1 MEQITETKKFS
12 KKFWDGAYEIIKFVI
27 ISLLIV
33 IPFRMWVAQPFIVNG
48 ASMEPNFLNGDYLI
62 VDEISYNIR
71 NPRRGEVIVLRFAE
85 NPSFYIKRIV
95 GLPGEKIQIKENK
108 IRVFN
113 KDNPD
118 GFILEES
125 YLGNIPTYPEETLTL
140 KQDEYFVMGD
150 NRLQS
155 LDSRRW
161 GAITNNNI
169 VGRALLRLWPLN
181 SMGILTGY

>member
-71 NPRRGEVIVLRFAE
+71 NPERSEVIVLRFAE

-95 GLPGEKIQIKENK
+95 GLPGEKIQIKEN
-108 IRVFN
+108 
-113 KDNPD
+113 
-118 GFILEES
+118 
-125 YLGNIPTYPEETLTL
+125 
-140 KQDEYFVMGD
+140 
-150 NRLQS
+150 
-155 LDSRRW
+155 
-161 GAITNNNI
+161 
-169 VGRALLRLWPLN
+169 
-181 SMGILTGY
+181 